1 MVCVM
6 NEVCSGPTRSGHTG
20 GNDED
25 LIKAAARDA
34 DVIYIA
40 LFRKWY
46 ADGDFDEDH
55 PLALPLNFKDELKG
69 LQTRSRNNEDEAMQ
83 HPAMQKFLATSG
95 TASALL
101 RSAPVQDP
109 AAAGPSGS
117 GPSRFAAQPIGD

>member
-1 MVCVM
+1 MVNVM
-6 NEVCSGPTRSGHTG
+6 NEVCCGPTHTG
-20 GNDED
+20 GNVED

-46 ADGDFDEDH
+46 ADGNFNKDH
-55 PLALPLNFKDELKG
+55 PLALPLNFPDELDE
-69 LQTRSRNNEDEAMQ
+69 LQLRSRDNKDKAMQ
-83 HPAMQKFLATSG
+83 TKAMQKFLATSG

>member
-1 MVCVM
+1 MI
-6 NEVCSGPTRSGHTG
+6 R
-20 GNDED
+20 ED
-25 LIKAAARDA
+25 IIKAAARDA

-55 PLALPLNFKDELKG
+55 PLALPLNFPNELPE
-69 LQTRSRNNEDEAMQ
+69 LERRSRDAKDEAMQ
-83 HPAMQKFLATSG
+83 HPVMQKFLATSG
-95 TASALL
+95 TAPALL

-117 GPSRFAAQPIGD
+117 GPSRFAQPIGDEEARVALRGGHPATETKRP

>member
-1 MVCVM
+1 MVHVM

-20 GNDED
+20 GNVED

-55 PLALPLNFKDELKG
+55 PLALPLNFPGELDEL
-69 LQTRSRNNEDEAMQ
+69 QMRSRDNEDKAMQ
-83 HPAMQKFLATSG
+83 HPVMQKFLATSG

-117 GPSRFAAQPIGD
+117 GPSRFAQPIGD